1 MFSVVKLSTRFA
13 LIAGIF
19 IGPTL
24 AWAQTDLTES
34 VRTIIKAAGFSEKG
48 IGLYIQAI
56 DKQQSVVSLQAET
69 PFNPASVIK
78 IVTTAIALDAL
89 GAGYRW
95 TTELSYTGNIKNNVL
110 QGDLYFKGNGDPYM
124 TPERFWRLLSR
135 INIYGIQNIKGDVY
149 FDNSYFNPGK
159 MNYAAFDNQPYRTY
173 NVGPNAVLIGFQ
185 ATEFHMSTQ
194 AKKIKISTF
203 PDSPIIKVINK
214 IKKVKGSCGRWKKR
228 INVSTKNTNG
238 TLNVTFTG
246 RFASRCDKKTLYLR
260 VSESTDH
267 FQHYFLPIWQQVGGK
282 LSGTVKQGLVPRHAK
297 SILKGDSISLS
308 DAIKMIN
315 KYSNNVM
322 TRQVLLTLGA
332 HEFGVPG
339 TTKKGIRAISR
350 WLRQQQFDD
359 QSLRLDNGS
368 GLSRKTRISAKFLG
382 KILHHVY
389 QQAYM
394 PEFISSLPMT
404 GYDGTMANRFKND
417 PIKGQAHI
425 KTGLLD
431 FVQSM
436 AGYITAA
443 NGKRYVVVLLH
454 NDPKAHTKAATRL
467 QNKIIRLVYNLN

>member
-1 MFSVVKLSTRFA
+1 MFSGIKLSTRIV
-13 LIAGIF
+13 LIVVIF
-19 IGPTL
+19 TGPTL

-34 VRTIIKAAGFSEKG
+34 IRTIIKSAGFSEKG
-48 IGLYIQAI
+48 IGVYIQAI
-56 DKQQSVVSLQAET
+56 NKQQSEVSLQADT

-78 IVTTAIALDAL
+78 LVTTAMALDIL

-95 TTELSYTGNIKNNVL
+95 TTELSYTGKIKNNVL
-110 QGDLYFKGNGDPYM
+110 HGDLYFKGNGDPYM
-124 TPERFWRLLSR
+124 TPERFWRLLTR
-135 INIYGIQNIKGDVY
+135 VNIFGIQNVKGNVY
-149 FDNSYFNPGK
+149 FDNSYFDPGNI
-159 MNYAAFDNQPYRTY
+159 NYAAFDNQPNRTY

-185 ATEFHMSTQ
+185 ATEFHFSTQ

-203 PDSPIIKVINK
+203 PDSPNIRVINK
-214 IKKVKGSCGRWKKR
+214 VKKVTGSCGRWKKR
-228 INVSTKNTNG
+228 INVSTKNING
-238 TLNVTFTG
+238 KLNVTFLG
-246 RFASRCDKKTLYLR
+246 RFSSRCDKKTLYLR

-282 LSGTVKQGLVPRHAK
+282 LSGTVKQRLVPRHAK
-297 SILKGDSISLS
+297 SILEGDSISLS

-322 TRQVLLTLGA
+322 TRQVLLSLGA
-332 HEFGVPG
+332 HEFGAPG
-339 TTKKGIRAISR
+339 TSKKGIRAISR
-350 WLRQQQFDD
+350 RLRQQQFDN

-368 GLSRKTRISAKFLG
+368 GLSRKTRISARFLG
-382 KILHHVY
+382 QILHHIY

-443 NGKRYVVVLLH
+443 NGKRYVIVLLH

-467 QNKIIRLVYNLN
+467 QNKIIRLVYNLH